1 MTPVTDH
8 AVLRY
13 IERVMGVDVDRI
25 RRTISE
31 AVDGAAKIGVNRV
44 TINGWEF
51 RIKDGTVVTMLS
63 RHSEPEP
70 KKRRR

>member
-31 AVDGAAKIGVNRV
+31 AVDGAAKMS
-44 TINGWEF
+44 TTE
-51 RIKDGTVVTMLS
+51 
-63 RHSEPEP
+63 
-70 KKRRR
+70 